1 MAISNSRQARKEAER
16 KLNCNIDYYTNY
28 FNQYYNNSIVV
39 KNPPQIPAD
48 DKSDNYIELPKRYLL
63 KTLREMG
70 GIAYD
75 KLTGMYLR
83 YTKRELDV
91 YGLPKEYCLY
101 GYNGFIASRK
111 PEDVVI
117 LRANDL
123 EYPVQEYIDIQA
135 RKLSNL
141 DNAIF
146 QNLDACKTMSIVQC
160 PNEKT
165 LLSLVNL
172 ENSRRLGASVAF
184 VSAMAGKPDLNP
196 LQVAS
201 TGATYLADKMQEL
214 RTQILRETLS
224 NLGFSV
230 SNEDKRERVQSA
242 ELTTLNTHGLDAI
255 NVLIDT
261 FNYDAEYGGL
271 DIRLESNT
279 ELSKLIEMDNEQVVN
294 EELGANKDD

>member
-16 KLNCNIDYYTNY
+16 KLNFSIDYYRNY
-28 FNQYYNNSIVV
+28 FNQYFNNSIII
-39 KNPPQIPAD
+39 KNPPTIPAD
-48 DKSDNYIELPKRYLL
+48 YKSKNDIELPKRYLL

-111 PEDVVI
+111 PSDVVI

-123 EYPVQEYIDIQA
+123 EYPVQEYIDMQA
-135 RKLSNL
+135 TKLANC

-160 PNEKT
+160 PNEKS
-165 LLSLVNL
+165 LLSLVNID
-172 ENSRRLGASVAF
+172 NARRIGSSVAF
-184 VSAMAGKPDLNP
+184 VSNSPSMNE

-201 TGATYLADKMQEL
+201 TGATYLADKIQEL

-279 ELSKLIEMDNEQVVN
+279 ELSRLIEMDNEEIVD
-294 EELGANKDD
+294 EELGENKDD